1 VDDTSRPWGPEPATS
16 TAAAAKE
23 LQADR
28 PRVRAARRLR
38 LRDVSAA
45 LDRLAE
51 LAARLLG
58 APIAQIS
65 LLDDVEVVVAGAG
78 LPPGVVG
85 GEAPLDATACAVPAA
100 ERGPVVVP
108 DVRDEPR
115 AADLPQ
121 VRAGVI
127 GAYLGA
133 PMLDSEGHAVGVLCV
148 AAPRPRPWSDTDVA
162 TLRQLAAAAVT
173 ELELAALRTEY
184 AGDRL
189 RWGLAIDAAG
199 IGTFD
204 WDLRTGELVW
214 DARLIEMFG
223 YDAESFSGTI
233 EAFDERIHPDDLSRV
248 GDAIQGSIAVRGEYE
263 AEYRVVWPGGETRWV
278 QARGRT
284 LSDEQGAPTRMLG
297 AAYDT
302 TAERAAGLRVTR
314 VLEAMPAGFYSLDRQ
329 WRFTHVNAEAERLL
343 GRDRDELLG
352 QELWTAF
359 PGTVGSAF
367 EQNYRTAVRTGT
379 PVQFDAHYPAPL
391 DGWYELRAWPS
402 PEGLSVYFLEVT
414 ERRRVQD
421 RAERGAQR
429 LALLAQVS
437 AELAGALDAHT
448 ATAHL
453 PRLVVPALA
462 DWCIVTVVDPDG
474 RPRDVGYWH
483 VDPAAR
489 PLLERY
495 VGVRLDAMPATAPLM
510 RALLTGE
517 AVTERAS
524 SVLDLL
530 GGGEARDL
538 LAALAPESGVAL
550 PLRGRDRTLGVM
562 TLYFRRGWAPREED
576 LATAQDVADRAGLA
590 LDNARLYGQQ
600 QALAEGLQ
608 RSLLTEPPEPDH
620 AEIAVRYLP
629 AAEAARVGGDW
640 YDAFLQPGGAT
651 MLVIGDVVGHDTEAA
666 AAMGQLRGLLRGIA
680 TYSDAG
686 PGEVLRGLDASM
698 ALLQTRVLATAT
710 VARFEQT
717 DDERRRGVTRM
728 RWANAGHL
736 PPLVTNPDGSVAEL
750 ASWRGDL
757 LLGVDPA
764 TRREESVVTLDRGS
778 TVLLFTDGLIERRDA
793 DLDAGMARLREALRE
808 LADRP
813 LPELLDEVL
822 HRLVDGTPEDDVAL
836 VAVRLHAQDGPR
848 PFAAG
853 PNRVP
858 DVVLGDPAGPAR
870 R

>member
-1 VDDTSRPWGPEPATS
+1 MDDTSGLPGEPPVPGPRD
-16 TAAAAKE
+16 AAE
-23 LQADR
+23 LLKADR
-28 PRVRAARRLR
+28 PRTEAAHRLR
-38 LRDVSAA
+38 LRDASVV

-51 LAARLLG
+51 LAARLVG
-58 APIAQIS
+58 APVAQLS
-65 LLDDVEVVVAGAG
+65 LLDDVQVVVSGTG
-78 LPPGVVG
+78 LPPGTVG
-85 GEAPLDATACAVPAA
+85 SEVPIETTACAVAAA
-100 ERGPVVVP
+100 ERAPLVVP
-108 DVRDEPR
+108 DAHAEPR
-115 AADLPQ
+115 AAELPQ
-121 VRAGVI
+121 VAAGAV
-127 GAYLGA
+127 GAYLGVPLIA
-133 PMLDSEGHAVGVLCV
+133 STGHTVGVLCV
-148 AAPRPRPWSDTDVA
+148 VAPAPRSWSDTDVS

-184 AGDRL
+184 EGDRL
-189 RWGLAIDAAG
+189 RWSLAIDAAG

-204 WDLRTGELVW
+204 WDLHTGELTW
-214 DARLIEMFG
+214 DARLVEMFG
-223 YDAESFSGTI
+223 YAPDEFGGTI
-233 EAFDERIHPDDLSRV
+233 EDFNARVHPDDLPRVTDALQASIDSR
-248 GDAIQGSIAVRGEYE
+248 GDYE

-284 LSDEQGAPTRMLG
+284 LADERGAAARVLG

-302 TAERAAGLRVTR
+302 TAERAAGVRVTR
-314 VLEAMPAGFYSLDRQ
+314 VLEAMPAGFYSLDRE

-343 GRDRDELLG
+343 GRSREELLG

-359 PGTVGSAF
+359 PAAVASAF
-367 EQNYRTAVRTGT
+367 EENYRAAVRTGT

-391 DGWYELRAWPS
+391 NGWYELRAWPS

-421 RAERGAQR
+421 RAERAAQR

-437 AELAGALDAHT
+437 AELAGALDPHT
-448 ATAHL
+448 ATGHL

-474 RPRDVGYWH
+474 RPRDVGHWH
-483 VDPAAR
+483 AVPSQRA
-489 PLLERY
+489 LVERY
-495 VGVRLDAMPATAPLM
+495 AAVRLDAMPATAPLM

-517 AVTERAS
+517 PVMERGDAVR
-524 SVLDLL
+524 DLL
-530 GGGEARDL
+530 AEGEARDL
-538 LAALAPESGVAL
+538 LSALAPESAISI

-562 TLYFRRGWAPREED
+562 TLYWRAGWTPREED

-600 QALAEGLQ
+600 RALAEGLQ

-620 AEIAVRYLP
+620 AQIAVRYLP

-640 YDAFLQPGGAT
+640 YDAFLQPGGST

-666 AAMGQLRGLLRGIA
+666 AAMGQLRALLRGIA

-698 ALLQTRVLATAT
+698 AVLQTRVLATAT

-717 DDERRRGVTRM
+717 DDERVRGVTRM

-736 PPLVTNPDGSVAEL
+736 PPLVINPDGSVAEL
-750 ASWRGDL
+750 ATWRGDL
-757 LLGVDPA
+757 LLGVDPDS
-764 TRREESVVTLDRGS
+764 RREESVVTLDRGA

-808 LADRP
+808 LAGRRLDD
-813 LPELLDEVL
+813 LLDEVL
-822 HRLVDGTPEDDVAL
+822 YRLVDGRPEDDVAL
-836 VAVRLHAQDGPR
+836 VAVRLHPQDRPR
-848 PFAAG
+848 PPDAG

-858 DVVLGDPAGPAR
+858 DVVPEDPASPTLR
-870 R
+870 